1 MRYSFSIVHVPGKYL
16 YTADA
21 LSRAPL
27 RGTIDRG
34 SEEFQWEVYFYVN
47 AVLVQL
53 PASDRRLINK
63 TLGRQGRHSSHCQ
76 PIREWPD
83 DKHKVQLIY
92 TGQNAE
98 IYPSTMGCCFGVHYW
113 LCHQP
118 EVRHTTLHP

>member
-1 MRYSFSIVHVPGKYL
+1 MRYSFSIAHVPGKYL

-34 SEEFQWEVYFYVN
+34 SEEFQREVNFYVN

-53 PASDRRLINK
+53 PASDRRLEEIRSEVAKDDTLAIVSQNVK
-63 TLGRQGRHSSHCQ
+63 TG
-76 PIREWPD
+76 WPD
-83 DKHKVQLIY
+83 NKRKVHGPVIY

-98 IYPSTMGCCFGVHYW
+98 IYRSTMGCCFGVHDW
-113 LCHQP
+113 LCHP
-118 EVRHTTLHP
+118 V